1 MKKFAKF
8 AFAAFLMLFF
18 LIIGFYL
25 WASSPNLSPE
35 QYATIYGPRD
45 RNVSSP
51 SQKFSILTY
60 NIGYLSGM
68 TNNLPLEKPKSLFDG
83 NLKLVLEN
91 LRSIDADFIALQEID
106 YDSDRSYN
114 VDQHEEIA
122 RLGYPYS
129 AKTINWDKR
138 YVPFPYYPFSMHFGK
153 IISGQSVISK
163 YPIVDQQ
170 RIELERNQGNPFY
183 YDSFYLDRLAQVT
196 KVRVAGHNLVIIN
209 VHLEAFDQ
217 DTRIRQLEKL
227 RTLYGMY
234 CNKMPTI
241 MLGDFNSD
249 IRYDNAGISL
259 LTEMIRTGNAVF
271 EPGRIQNT
279 FDSRQPTERLDYI
292 FYNTEYISEVSARV
306 ATEFQEASDHLPV
319 LLTFEFK
326 NLKYG
331 ANNEQPDT

>member
-1 MKKFAKF
+1 MKKFAKI
-8 AFAAFLMLFF
+8 AFAAFLALFF

-35 QYATIYGPRD
+35 EYATVYGVPD
-45 RNVSSP
+45 GNPSSP
-51 SQKFSILTY
+51 DQKFTILTY

-68 TNNLPLEKPKSLFDG
+68 TNNLPMEKPRSLFED
-83 NLKLVLEN
+83 NLSLALEN
-91 LRSIDADFIALQEID
+91 FKRIDADFLALQEID

-122 RLGYPYS
+122 GLGYPYS
-129 AKTINWDKR
+129 AKSINWDKR

-163 YPIVDQQ
+163 YPIIEQQ

-196 KVRVAGHNLVIIN
+196 KVRVSGHNLVIIN

-217 DTRIRQLEKL
+217 ETRVRQLEKL
-227 RTLYGMY
+227 RTLYGKY
-234 CNKMPTI
+234 CNEMPTI

-249 IRYDNAGISL
+249 IRYENEGISL
-259 LTEMIRTGNAVF
+259 LTEMIHTGNAVF
-271 EPGRIQNT
+271 DPGHIENT
-279 FDSRQPTERLDYI
+279 FDSREPTERLDYI
-292 FYNTEYISEVSARV
+292 FYNTEYIREVSARV
-306 ATEFQEASDHLPV
+306 ATEFKEASDHLPV
-319 LLTFEFK
+319 LLTFEF
-326 NLKYG
+326 NNQKYG
-331 ANNEQPDT
+331 TTNEQPDA

>member
-1 MKKFAKF
+1 MKKFAKI
-8 AFAAFLMLFF
+8 AFAAFLALFF

-35 QYATIYGPRD
+35 EYATIYGPGD
-45 RNVSSP
+45 RNVP
-51 SQKFSILTY
+51 GPTQKFSILTY

-83 NLKLVLEN
+83 NLKLVLEK
-91 LRSIDADFIALQEID
+91 LKGIDADFLALQEID

-114 VDQHEEIA
+114 VDQHEEIE

-129 AKTINWDKR
+129 AKSINWDKR

-163 YPIVDQQ
+163 YPILEQQ

-217 DTRIRQLEKL
+217 ETRIRQIEKL
-227 RTLYGMY
+227 RTLYGSY

-249 IRYDNAGISL
+249 IRYDKAGISL
-259 LTEMIRTGNAVF
+259 LTEMIRTGNAAF
-271 EPGRIQNT
+271 STGHIENT
-279 FDSRQPTERLDYI
+279 FSSRQPTERLDYI

-306 ATEFQEASDHLPV
+306 ATEFAEASDHLPV

-331 ANNEQPDT
+331 TNNEQPDT